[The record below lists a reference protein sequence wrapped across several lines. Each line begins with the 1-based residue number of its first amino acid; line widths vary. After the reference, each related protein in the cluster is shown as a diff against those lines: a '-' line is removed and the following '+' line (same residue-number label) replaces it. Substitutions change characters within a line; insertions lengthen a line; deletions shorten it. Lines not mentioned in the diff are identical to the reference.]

1 VNLLDKETIHAAID
15 EGYVMGIDTRGSVKT
30 QLLYV
35 LSNLEGAPESELRKI
50 NSIANECDIDVSES
64 IREILE
70 GENGNGAGVRTE
82 ERDYAFPDEMIQ
94 PAITG
99 YDVASGQPTVSNAA
113 INQLL
118 AQFNLVIVA

>member
-1 VNLLDKETIHAAID
+1 MNFKFNVSVIEPQTK
-15 EGYVMGIDTRGSVKT
+15 GYAPTKLEIWLAPATDGVVKMQT
-30 QLLYV
+30 KTTE
-35 LSNLEGAPESELRKI
+35 N
-50 NSIANECDIDVSES
+50 
-64 IREILE
+64 LE

-99 YDVASGQPTVSNAA
+99 YDVASGQPTVSNEA